1 MVGLLYQGQYHL
13 SPGFN
18 YRLCGWH
25 TNLLVCAELN
35 PWVQSCITKATIF
48 SAPKIRRHMHGLTT
62 DCFFLICELFIW
74 RLSKIQNSITF
85 SCTFNEF
92 TLPKRYLAD
101 VYQCHDQ
108 HEHTFILVASSWLNF
123 SIINRKFDHFLYP
136 EWGNLG
142 QCLTPLTPCCTHL
155 IGFQLIT
162 FLGGKCFFLAT
173 LFSLILIQAGGF
185 STYVCT
191 RHNWGSL
198 LKWQIHR
205 LHLHQDWFDKFG
217 VGPRDFQ
224 FLTSFQ
230 LFLVQVVQVPHFV

>member
-18 YRLCGWH
+18 YHLCGWH

-142 QCLTPLTPCCTHL
+142 QCLTPLTPCCTQL

-162 FLGGKCFFLAT
+162 MLLPCY
-173 LFSLILIQAGGF
+173 LILPNSHTGWWFLNLCVHQTQLGKLIKMTDSQAP
-185 STYVCT
+185 SPP
-191 RHNWGSL
+191 
-198 LKWQIHR
+198 R
-205 LHLHQDWFDKFG
+205 LIW
-217 VGPRDFQ
+217 
-224 FLTSFQ
+224 
-230 LFLVQVVQVPHFV
+230 